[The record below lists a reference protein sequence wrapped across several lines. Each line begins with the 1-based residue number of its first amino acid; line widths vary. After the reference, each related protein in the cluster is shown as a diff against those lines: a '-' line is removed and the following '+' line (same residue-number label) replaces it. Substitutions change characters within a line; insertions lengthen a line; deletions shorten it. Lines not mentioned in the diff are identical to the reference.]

1 MYRKSALELRDAV
14 VNREISATAITE
26 YFYHRI
32 ENHDEQIGAFLSLCK
47 ERALLRASRI
57 DDKLAK
63 GDPVGMLAGIPI
75 GVKDNIHITGVK
87 TTCAS
92 KMLENFVAPF
102 DATVVR
108 RIEMEDGILLGKLN
122 MDEFAMGSTTRY
134 SAFQNTNNP
143 WDLERVP
150 GGSSGGSAAA
160 VSARFCPIALGSD
173 TGGSIRQPA
182 AFCGVVGFKPSYG
195 AVSRYGLVAFGS
207 SLDQIGPLTT
217 VVEDVAL
224 AMDAFAGRDIKDA
237 TTRDFFR
244 GTFSQALSLEVPKLI
259 GIPRGFL
266 DGLQEDCKENF
277 FEALSVMERQGSR
290 IIDIDLSVLQ
300 HAVPV
305 YYIIASAEAATN
317 LARFDGVRYG
327 HRCAQADNMQ
337 EMYARSRKEGFGKEV
352 IRRILLGNYVLS
364 AERQNIFYKKGTAVR
379 ATLIEAFQAAF
390 EQCDVIA
397 MPVCA
402 SPAIKDSDVLDPV
415 SLYLQ
420 DIYTVAVNLAYLPA
434 ISVPSGLSKEGLP
447 LGVQFIGKRGADQQI
462 CQVGYSFQEHS
473 QIKQLYPKAVNG
485 LFDGGIE

>member
-182 AFCGVVGFKPSYG
+182 SFCGVVGFKPSYG

-290 IIDIDLSVLQ
+290 IIDVDLSVLQ

-337 EMYARSRKEGFGKEV
+337 EMYVRSRKEGFGKEV

-397 MPVCA
+397 MPVCV

>member
-182 AFCGVVGFKPSYG
+182 SFC
-195 AVSRYGLVAFGS
+195 
-207 SLDQIGPLTT
+207 
-217 VVEDVAL
+217 
-224 AMDAFAGRDIKDA
+224 
-237 TTRDFFR
+237 
-244 GTFSQALSLEVPKLI
+244 
-259 GIPRGFL
+259 
-266 DGLQEDCKENF
+266 
-277 FEALSVMERQGSR
+277 
-290 IIDIDLSVLQ
+290 
-300 HAVPV
+300 
-305 YYIIASAEAATN
+305 
-317 LARFDGVRYG
+317 
-327 HRCAQADNMQ
+327 
-337 EMYARSRKEGFGKEV
+337 
-352 IRRILLGNYVLS
+352 
-364 AERQNIFYKKGTAVR
+364 
-379 ATLIEAFQAAF
+379 
-390 EQCDVIA
+390 
-397 MPVCA
+397 
-402 SPAIKDSDVLDPV
+402 
-415 SLYLQ
+415 
-420 DIYTVAVNLAYLPA
+420 
-434 ISVPSGLSKEGLP
+434 
-447 LGVQFIGKRGADQQI
+447 
-462 CQVGYSFQEHS
+462 
-473 QIKQLYPKAVNG
+473 
-485 LFDGGIE
+485 